1 MLMRIIFPLFFVV
14 VLSACGGGGSSG
26 GVSFDPQIPG
36 DTPKV
41 PPTELVPDTGPAPDV
56 TGQKVV
62 VLEWDKPDEREN
74 GDYLEESEIGGYEIR
89 YRQPGQEDYETVIID
104 DGLVEKYE
112 FTQPAGTT
120 EFEIAS
126 YDTDGLYSVF
136 IPLTG
141 REEVR

>member
-1 MLMRIIFPLFFVV
+1 M
-14 VLSACGGGGSSG
+14 
-26 GVSFDPQIPG
+26 
-36 DTPKV
+36 

-56 TGQKVV
+56 DGQKVV

-112 FTQPAGTT
+112 FTEALGTT

-141 REEVR
+141 REKVL